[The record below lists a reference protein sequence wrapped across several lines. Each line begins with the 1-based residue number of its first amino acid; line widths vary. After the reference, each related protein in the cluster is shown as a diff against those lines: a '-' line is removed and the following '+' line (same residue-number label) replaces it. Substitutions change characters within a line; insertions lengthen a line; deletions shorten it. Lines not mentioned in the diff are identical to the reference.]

1 MASISKDLYVDK
13 LGNEFNRYNNT
24 YHRKIKMKPV
34 DVKFN
39 TYIDSS
45 KEINDK
51 GPKCKIGNIV
61 RISKYK
67 NIFVK
72 GYVPNWSEEEFFIT
86 KVKNIVPWAYVI
98 NDLKGEKVIEKFYK
112 NKLKKNESKIV

>member
-1 MASISKDLYVDK
+1 MASISKDQYVDK

-51 GPKCKIGNIV
+51 DPKCKIGNIV

-86 KVKNIVPWAYVI
+86 KVKNIVPLAYVI
-98 NDLKGEKVIEKFYK
+98 NDLKGQK
-112 NKLKKNESKIV
+112 NYWNILQKQNKKKESKIV